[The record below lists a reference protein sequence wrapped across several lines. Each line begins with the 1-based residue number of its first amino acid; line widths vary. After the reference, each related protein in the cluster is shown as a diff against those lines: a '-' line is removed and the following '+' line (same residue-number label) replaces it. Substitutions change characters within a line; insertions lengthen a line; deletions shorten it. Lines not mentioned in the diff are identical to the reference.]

1 MKRTSLP
8 LQRREFMTL
17 IGGAAAWPI
26 GARAQQGGK
35 PPTIGLLG
43 PTRGWALRVT
53 ARLGC
58 RCPLGAEAP
67 PHACRYDMAKPS
79 DAPRTLGRADRD
91 KGRA

>member
-1 MKRTSLP
+1 MKKARVHGAH
-8 LQRREFMTL
+8 RGC
-17 IGGAAAWPI
+17 GGVADR
-26 GARAQQGGK
+26 GARSAARK
-35 PPTIGLLG
+35 AADHRASG
-43 PTRGWALRVT
+43 PDQGWALRRDRGVT
-53 ARLGC
+53 ATLGC